1 MNSEQPLNN
10 EKTADALIEAIRQ
23 ANMKRPPVIIKACEM
38 ADKVMAYALDEAEL
52 QEHAK
57 IKAHLITCH
66 ACMDLYFD
74 VRMSQRQAQTSLQH
88 PLPMSPALRD
98 AIHKQSPPDS
108 ISAFQKIAAAV
119 SHYLSLLTAPQRW
132 AAAAASLVMA
142 CLAFYF
148 WLGAAGPLTADIAM
162 TAKPMTVRSA
172 SSQETSHPVHAGDAL
187 MTSDRFQVTIT
198 TDKDVYGYVI
208 LAGESGRIK
217 TLYQGEFKADKAK
230 RVPDSEKWEKL
241 DHHTGTERI
250 YLIAAKEPI
259 AGFDKKIKTLK
270 SGDAQRVKA
279 LFGDAA
285 LPLLQFEHE

>member
-1 MNSEQPLNN
+1 MNSEQPLKH

-23 ANMKRPPVIIKACEM
+23 ANRKRPPDPGDACEM
-38 ADKVMAYALDEAEL
+38 ANKVMAYALDEVESRERAE
-52 QEHAK
+52 
-57 IKAHLITCH
+57 IKAHLITCR

-74 VRMSQRQAQTSLQH
+74 ARMSQEQAQASSRR
-88 PLPMSPALRD
+88 PPPMSSALRA
-98 AIHKQSPPDS
+98 AIQEQSTLDS
-108 ISAFQKIAAAV
+108 VSPLQKIAAAA
-119 SHYLSLLTAPQRW
+119 SHYLSLLTTPQRW
-132 AAAAASLVMA
+132 AATMASLVMA
-142 CLAFYF
+142 CLVFYY
-148 WLGAAGPLTADIAM
+148 WMGAPGALTADIAM

-172 SSQETSHPVHAGDAL
+172 SSQEASHPVRAGDTL

-198 TDKDVYGYVI
+198 TDEDVYGYVI

-217 TLYQGEFKADKAK
+217 TLFRGEFKADKAK
-230 RVPDSEKWEKL
+230 QVPDSEKWEKL

-259 AGFDKKIKTLK
+259 LDFDQKIKILK
-270 SGDAQRVKA
+270 SGEAQHVKA